1 MEKGPFEDAF
11 PIKKGDIPLLYY
23 SLPEGNLIFRFAI
36 QFWGGRTPVATR
48 GPRPFLKTRFGTLL
62 VVAGFS
68 VDSLKLWKWKT
79 E

>member
-1 MEKGPFEDAF
+1 MLF
-11 PIKKGDIPLLYY
+11 PIKHGYIPLLYC

-48 GPRPFLKTRFGTLL
+48 FGTLL